1 MKMRKLVEYCHTNVI
16 KGEIMTKDEKQ
27 WTLDENKR
35 FVILCDLQLGK
46 VLINKTNGIVYL
58 KDNKQFKIGM
68 GKSRKGS
75 DYEFSHPDFWRKVT
89 WFESFRVKT
98 GLYKLCKVRF

>member
-1 MKMRKLVEYCHTNVI
+1 MK
-16 KGEIMTKDEKQ
+16 KDEQQ
-27 WTLDENKR
+27 WTLNENKR

-58 KDNKQFKIGM
+58 KDNKQVKIGM

-75 DYEFSHPDFWRKVT
+75 DYKFSHPDFWRT
-89 WFESFRVKT
+89 ANWFETFRIKFS
-98 GLYKLCKVRF
+98 LYKLWKVRF

>member
-1 MKMRKLVEYCHTNVI
+1 MKE
-16 KGEIMTKDEKQ
+16 DEKQ

-58 KDNKQFKIGM
+58 KDNKQVKINI
-68 GKSRKGS
+68 GKNRKGK
-75 DYEFSHPDFWRKVT
+75 DFEFTNVKYWRKAT
-89 WFESFRVKT
+89 WFETFRIKS
-98 GLYKLCKVRF
+98 GLYKYWKVRF

>member
-1 MKMRKLVEYCHTNVI
+1 MSLKNL

-27 WTLDENKR
+27 WVLDENKR

-58 KDNKQFKIGM
+58 KDNKQVKIGM
-68 GKSRKGS
+68 GKSRKGR
-75 DYEFSHPDFWRKVT
+75 DYEFSHPHYWRVAT
-89 WFESFRVKT
+89 GFETFRVKL
-98 GLYKLCKVRF
+98 GFYRFWKVRF